1 MNKEKY
7 RDPTA
12 ERAIG
17 NVMYEYRNKKRMN
30 KAEGGADGKKSQR
43 KGRNGKTTI

>member
-1 MNKEKY
+1 MNREY
-7 RDPTA
+7 YSDPTA

-17 NVMYEYRNKKRMN
+17 NVMREYRNEKRLN